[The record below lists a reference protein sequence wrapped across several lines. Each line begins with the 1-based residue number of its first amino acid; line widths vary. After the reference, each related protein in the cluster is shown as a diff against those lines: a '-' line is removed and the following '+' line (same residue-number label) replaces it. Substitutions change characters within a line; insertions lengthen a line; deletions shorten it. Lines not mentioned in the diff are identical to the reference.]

1 MWIYPYFMY
10 GRYVRTYI
18 TQNIHTQNR
27 ELLTKATAVEFD
39 SSLTVNTAKND
50 KLMVM

>member
-1 MWIYPYFMY
+1 MY
-10 GRYVRTYI
+10 GTYI
-18 TQNIHTQNR
+18 HIYKHNIHQQNS